1 MRGRVVIV
9 EDEELVAQD
18 IRYILED
25 AGYEVAAIFHSAEDL
40 LESLEKTG
48 T

>member
-40 LESLEKTG
+40 LESLEN
-48 T
+48 